1 MELSIVTTM
10 YYSATYLQEFYQRI
24 SNEAKNMTDDYE
36 IIFVDDGSPDNSLQ
50 VAVSLYENDKKIKVI
65 ELSRNFGHHK
75 AMMTGLA
82 YAQGDIVFLIDC
94 DLEEEPELL
103 SIFYQKYQAADLDVV
118 YGVQEKRKGDFFEQ
132 LTGNI
137 FYWAFNLLANY
148 KVPTNVVTAR
158 LMNQRYVKAL
168 VQHQE
173 REIFLLGLLTITG
186 FKQIAVKVNKLSKGT
201 STYNFRKKISLLVN
215 AITSL
220 SNQPLK
226 IIFYLGFF
234 CSITAIIAAISL
246 MILRLFFTVY
256 LSGWV
261 SLIISIWFFCGLNIF
276 CMGIIGIYIAKIFTE
291 TKQRPYTIIREIYEH
306 S

>member
-1 MELSIVTTM
+1 MKLSIVTTM
-10 YYSATYLQEFYQRI
+10 YYSSPYLQEFYQRI
-24 SNEAKNMTDDYE
+24 SNEAKKLTNNYE
-36 IIFVDDGSPDNSLQ
+36 IIFVDDGSPDNSLE
-50 VAVSLYENDKKIKVI
+50 VAVSLYKNDKKVKVI

-82 YAQGDIVFLIDC
+82 HTQGDLVFLIDC

-103 SIFYQKYQAADLDVV
+103 SIFYQKYQAADIDVV

-137 FYWAFNLLANY
+137 FYWVFNLLANY
-148 KVPTNVVTAR
+148 QVPANVVTAR
-158 LMNQRYVKAL
+158 LMNKRYVKAL

-173 REIFLLGLLTITG
+173 REIFLLGLWQITG
-186 FKQIAVKVNKLSKGT
+186 FKQIGITVNKSSKGT
-201 STYNFRKKISLLVN
+201 STYNIRKKISLVVN
-215 AITSL
+215 AITSF

-234 CSITAIIAAISL
+234 TSLTAIIAAIYL
-246 MILRLFFTVY
+246 IILRLFFTFY

-261 SLIISIWFFCGLNIF
+261 SLIVSIWFFGGINIL
-276 CMGIIGIYIAKIFTE
+276 CLGIIGIYIAKIFTE
-291 TKQRPYTIIREIYEH
+291 TKQRPYTIIRQIYEK
-306 S
+306 

>member
-1 MELSIVTTM
+1 MRLSIVTTM
-10 YYSATYLQEFYQRI
+10 YYSSPYLQEFYQRV
-24 SNEAKNMTDDYE
+24 SNETKKITDDYE
-36 IIFVDDGSPDNSLQ
+36 IIFVDDGSPDNSLE
-50 VAVSLYENDKKIKVI
+50 VAVSLYKNDEKVKVI

-82 YAQGDIVFLIDC
+82 HTQGDLVFLIDC

-103 SIFYQKYQAADLDVV
+103 SLFYQKYQSADLDVV
-118 YGVQEKRKGDFFEQ
+118 YGVQEKRKGNFFEQ

-137 FYWAFNLLANY
+137 FYWLFNLLANY
-148 KVPTNVVTAR
+148 QVPANVVTAR
-158 LMNQRYVKAL
+158 LMSQRYTKAL

-173 REIFLLGLLTITG
+173 REIFLLGLWQITG
-186 FKQIAVKVNKLSKGT
+186 FKQIGIKVNKSSKGT
-201 STYNFRKKISLLVN
+201 STYDLRKKISLLVN
-215 AITSL
+215 AITSF

-226 IIFYLGFF
+226 IIFYLGFLI
-234 CSITAIIAAISL
+234 SITAIIAAIFL
-246 MILRLFFTVY
+246 MILRQFFTVY

-261 SLIISIWFFCGLNIF
+261 SVIVSIWFFGGLNIF

-306 S
+306 C